1 MILSEIKY
9 SSNDVPDFPAAGEE
23 DIEMDGDE
31 APAGSTS
38 GTAASPP
45 SAFPSLPDAPSSPK
59 SEATTTNL
67 PPPPPLIRQD
77 SAQSGTWSTVATP
90 GVKESEDAEDA
101 FHIPSVPTTIDEP
114 RPRRTSAG
122 GLRQERPEGYEKKGV
137 RFAGPDG
144 APLSPS
150 ATVVTLDSYV
160 APDAPPSSAFEG
172 PEDGEDE
179 TIRAVS
185 TPPADDTPPD
195 DPPSGD
201 LPSTPAS
208 LPAVQP
214 ILPSAPV
221 TLTRPQPTPSAPVE
235 PEYPSSL
242 DTKSIEKCQKHARW
256 AISAL
261 DYEDL
266 ETARKELR
274 QALAL
279 LEGR

>member
-1 MILSEIKY
+1 ME
-9 SSNDVPDFPAAGEE
+9 
-23 DIEMDGDE
+23 GDE
-31 APAGSTS
+31 APAASAS
-38 GTAASPP
+38 GTVASPP

-59 SEATTTNL
+59 SETATTDL
-67 PPPPPLIRQD
+67 PPPPPPTRQD

-90 GVKESEDAEDA
+90 GVKESDDAEDA
-101 FHIPSVPTTIDEP
+101 FHIPSVLTTIDGP
-114 RPRRTSAG
+114 RARRPSAG
-122 GLRQERPEGYEKKGV
+122 GLRQERPEGHEKKGV

-150 ATVVTLDSYV
+150 ATVVTLDSYM

-172 PEDGEDE
+172 PEDVEEQTPVSPSPAVDTAPDE
-179 TIRAVS
+179 
-185 TPPADDTPPD
+185 
-195 DPPSGD
+195 PPSLH
-201 LPSTPAS
+201 LPSAPAS
-208 LPAVQP
+208 MPAAQP
-214 ILPSAPV
+214 ILPSAP
-221 TLTRPQPTPSAPVE
+221 TTSARSQPIPTAPAE

-242 DTKSIEKCQKHARW
+242 DSKSIEKCQKHARW